1 MRELA
6 FPTARALLAE
16 HGLLTRVVNPGA
28 DHFTQVAYD
37 SKKVA
42 KGALFFC
49 KGDHF
54 KEVYLNE
61 AVSRG
66 AKAYVAERECPE
78 QVTGLIVTNVQ
89 KAMAL
94 LANAFYDFPGNELFT
109 IGITGTKG
117 KTTTAYFCQ
126 AALKEATGNHTALLS
141 TLNTY
146 LGPGVRFK
154 SKLTTPESLDLFGY
168 MRQAVDAGMTHLVME
183 VSSQSYLRDRVYSLH
198 FDVGIFLN
206 ISPDHIGEN
215 EHPTFAN
222 YLFCKEQLMQ
232 NATTCVIDANTDSF
246 AQVYQTAKAAVA
258 PEQIYLFA
266 RAGSPVDAPLD
277 LTYQSRVTDL
287 AGSSF
292 RLTATSAK
300 GQALGIAGAYRA
312 SIPGDY
318 NVANAT
324 AATIAAL
331 LAGSSQ
337 ENVQQAIKNLHVAG
351 RMELLKTNSHGVVY
365 VDYAHDYAS
374 VKRLIAFLKHQEGEQ
389 RRVTVVL
396 GATGNKGISRRA
408 GFGKALSEE
417 GADLVILTTDDPG
430 YEDPKKIAAEIDS
443 HIDHT
448 RVGTVRYVADR
459 ATAIREAIE
468 DAGPA
473 DLVVIAGKGSDH
485 YQKVKGQDLPYP
497 GDITVARR
505 VIDQLA
511 NSLPSD

>member
-1 MRELA
+1 MSELA
-6 FPTARALLAE
+6 FSTAQALLAE
-16 HGLLTRVVNPGA
+16 HDLLARVVNPGA
-28 DHFTQVAYD
+28 NHFTQVAYD
-37 SKKVA
+37 SKQVTT
-42 KGALFFC
+42 GALFFC

-54 KEVYLNE
+54 KAAYLTE
-61 AVSRG
+61 AVARG
-66 AKAYVAERECPE
+66 AQAYVAEQAYPAA
-78 QVTGLIVTNVQ
+78 VTGLIVTNVQ
-89 KAMAL
+89 RAMAL
-94 LANAFYDFPGNELFT
+94 LANAFYDFPGNDLFT

-126 AALKEATGNHTALLS
+126 AALKAATADHTALLS

-183 VSSQSYLRDRVYSLH
+183 VSSQSYLRERVYSLH

-222 YLFCKEQLMQ
+222 YLFCKEQLLQ
-232 NATTCVIDANTDSF
+232 NATTCVIDANTNDF
-246 AQVYQTAKAAVA
+246 DQVYQTAKAAVA

-266 RAGSPVDAPLD
+266 KAGTAVTAPLD
-277 LTYQSRVTDL
+277 LTYQPTKTALD
-287 AGSSF
+287 GSHF
-292 RLTATSAK
+292 TVQAK
-300 GQALGIAGAYRA
+300 SDKAAQLGIAGAYQA

-331 LAGSSQ
+331 LAGAK
-337 ENVQQAIKNLHVAG
+337 QATIQAAISHLHVAG
-351 RMELLKTNSHGVVY
+351 RMEMLPTQHHGVVY

-374 VKRLIAFLKHQEGEQ
+374 VKRLLAFLKHQEGET

-396 GATGNKGISRRA
+396 GATGNKGVSRRA

-417 GADLVILTTDDPG
+417 RADRVILTTDDPG
-430 YEDPKKIAAEIDS
+430 YEDPKAIADEIAQHLDP
-443 HIDHT
+443 D
-448 RVGTVRYVADR
+448 RVGAVSYIADR
-459 ATAIREAIE
+459 AQAIQTAITT
-468 DAGPA
+468 AGPD

-485 YQKVKGQDLPYP
+485 YQKVQGHDHPYP
-497 GDITVARR
+497 GDITVARQ
-505 VIDQLA
+505 VIQTLA
-511 NSLPSD
+511 